1 MGESKLTVVQVNEI
15 LEDISIHNFK
25 NKFILV
31 AEERDDDY
39 GEELGQCNF
48 SYRRSI
54 FKLGIDDLHIKVTEE
69 TDSYGDCRGIRS
81 IKIVRPI
88 VKQITDFE

>member
-1 MGESKLTVVQVNEI
+1 MEQVNEI
-15 LEDISIHNFK
+15 LEDISIHNLK

-48 SYRRSI
+48 RYRRSI

-69 TDSYGDCRGIRS
+69 ADSYGDYRGIRS
-81 IKIVRPI
+81 VKIVRPI